1 MASTQADR
9 PEQHAGVPE
18 LAIFSEARAGRPVF
32 QCGDRVFTAGDVVV
46 AAATLGQLDSFRT
59 AWVSTQARVAQA
71 EASGRETDPASIEAA
86 TDAFRY
92 DRDLVS
98 AEECE
103 RWLEQLGLRFED
115 LVAFCTRRLLAASVP
130 VSTEDIRVEDTTG
143 PGNEQ
148 SAFEIDLLL
157 SDDFAG
163 WARAL
168 AERVAAAQASGTA
181 WKTEDDLRARWDEL
195 ESLHRETCAGLTGTA
210 ERERLLRQEW
220 MALTRLELEWVTFD
234 NAAAAREAE
243 CCVRHDGRTLTDVA
257 EQNGLCCEIVSAFL
271 ADLQPP
277 WRAAL
282 TVARAGD
289 VVLLPSADTG
299 FAVVRVLN
307 RAEPSVAS
315 ETVCRRLDAR
325 LRGRHFRSLVTQ
337 HIRWIM
343 LLLEP
348 VE

>member
-1 MASTQADR
+1 MASTPTDR
-9 PEQHAGVPE
+9 PEQKAGAPG
-18 LAIFSEARAGRPVF
+18 LAILSEARAGRPVF
-32 QCGDRVFTAGDVVV
+32 QCGDRVFTVGDVVV
-46 AAATLGQLDSFRT
+46 AAAAMRQLDSFRT
-59 AWVSTQARVAQA
+59 AWLLTRARVAQA
-71 EASGRETDPASIEAA
+71 EASGNEADPAEIEEA

-115 LVAFCTRRLLAASVP
+115 LVAFFTRRFLATAVSESAEDVSV
-130 VSTEDIRVEDTTG
+130 EETTV
-143 PGNEQ
+143 PENEQ
-148 SAFEIDLLL
+148 AAFEVDLLL
-157 SDDFAG
+157 GDDFVL
-163 WARAL
+163 WAHAL
-168 AERVAAAQASGTA
+168 AERVATAQANGTA
-181 WKTEDDLRARWDEL
+181 WRAGDDLRERWDEL
-195 ESLHRETCAGLTGTA
+195 ESLHRETCAGLTGAA
-210 ERERLLRQEW
+210 ERERLLRQDW

-243 CCVRHDGRTLTDVA
+243 CCVRHDGGTLTEVA

-277 WRAAL
+277 WRSAL

-307 RAEPSVAS
+307 RSEPSLES
-315 ETVCRRLDAR
+315 ERVCSRLDAR
-325 LRGRHFRSLVTQ
+325 LRGRHFRALESR
-337 HIRWIM
+337 HIRWIAA
-343 LLLEP
+343 LEP
-348 VE
+348 VA

>member
-9 PEQHAGVPE
+9 PEQKAGVRE
-18 LAIFSEARAGRPVF
+18 LAILSESRAGRPVF
-32 QCGDRVFTAGDVVV
+32 QCGERIFTVGDVVV
-46 AAATLGQLDSFRT
+46 AADAMGQLDSFRT
-59 AWVSTQARVAQA
+59 AWRLTQARAAQA
-71 EASGRETDPASIEAA
+71 EASGCEVDPAAIEEA

-103 RWLEQLGLRFED
+103 RWLEQLGLCFED
-115 LVAFCTRRLLAASVP
+115 LVAFFTRRLLAATVP
-130 VSTEDIRVEDTTG
+130 ESAVGVAHATPQLEAD
-143 PGNEQ
+143 Q
-148 SAFEIDLLL
+148 AAAFEVDLLL
-157 SDDFAG
+157 GDNFTD

-168 AERVAAAQASGTA
+168 AERVAAAQANGTG
-181 WKTEDDLRARWDEL
+181 WKTADDLRDGWQEL
-195 ESLHRETCAGLTGTA
+195 ESRHRETCAGLTGMA
-210 ERERLLRQEW
+210 ERERLLRQDW

-234 NAAAAREAE
+234 NAAAAQEAE
-243 CCVRHDGRTLTDVA
+243 CCVRHDGVTLAEVA

-277 WRAAL
+277 WRSAL

-307 RAEPSVAS
+307 RSEPSLES
-315 ETVCRRLDAR
+315 ERVCRRLDAR
-325 LRGRHFRSLVTQ
+325 LRGRHFRGLVTQ
-337 HIRWIM
+337 HIRWIV

>member
-1 MASTQADR
+1 VAD
-9 PEQHAGVPE
+9 
-18 LAIFSEARAGRPVF
+18 
-32 QCGDRVFTAGDVVV
+32 VV
-46 AAATLGQLDSFRT
+46 AAADALGQLDSFRT
-59 AWVSTQARVAQA
+59 TWRSTQTRAAHA
-71 EASGRETDPASIEAA
+71 EASGCEADPAEIEEA
-86 TDAFRY
+86 TNAFRY

-115 LVAFCTRRLLAASVP
+115 LVAFSTRRLLAAAVP
-130 VSTEDIRVEDTTG
+130 ESTVGLAHATPELEEPQATT
-143 PGNEQ
+143 
-148 SAFEIDLLL
+148 FEVDLLL
-157 SDDFAG
+157 DDPFAG

-168 AERVAAAQASGTA
+168 AERVAAAQANGTT
-181 WKTEDDLRARWDEL
+181 WKAGDDLRVRWDEL
-195 ESLHRETCAGLTGTA
+195 EARHRETCAGLTEAA
-210 ERERLLRQEW
+210 ERERLLRQDW

-234 NAAAAREAE
+234 NVAAAREAE
-243 CCVRHDGRTLTDVA
+243 CCVRHDGVTLTEVA

-271 ADLQPP
+271 TDLQAL
-277 WRAAL
+277 WHSAL

-307 RAEPSVAS
+307 RSEPSLES
-315 ETVCRRLDAR
+315 ERVCRRLDAR

-337 HIRWIM
+337 HIRWIV